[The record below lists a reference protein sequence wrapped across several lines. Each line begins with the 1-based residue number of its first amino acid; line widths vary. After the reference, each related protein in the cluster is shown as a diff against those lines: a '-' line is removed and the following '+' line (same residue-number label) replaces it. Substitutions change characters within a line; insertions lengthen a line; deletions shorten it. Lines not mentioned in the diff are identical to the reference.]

1 MSIQRLIIAFLI
13 TIGLFTSSSGAAF
26 SQGRMAGGHS
36 ITICSP
42 DGVHEIILGA
52 NGKPVPNEHECADC
66 CFISLDAQEAP
77 NLTTPTPQYLTRIT
91 VPSAS
96 KSWLTRSFTSAKAR
110 APPLVV

>member
-13 TIGLFTSSSGAAF
+13 TIGLFSSTSGAAF
-26 SQGRMAGGHS
+26 SQGRMAGGQS

-52 NGKPVPNEHECADC
+52 NGEPVPSEHECADC

-77 NLTTPTPQYLTRIT
+77 DLTTPTPQSLARIAL
-91 VPSAS
+91 PMAS
-96 KSWLTRSFTSAKAR
+96 KSWLARSYTTANAR
-110 APPLVV
+110 APPSVV